1 MYHIHSS
8 TKAIKIG
15 KSLRE
20 TLKDLYFILTLT
32 ELQISFTVLQVP
44 TKIPDGHNNLIY
56 INYHINI
63 KNTQII
69 MFIDYC

>member
-44 TKIPDGHNNLIY
+44 TKIPDGHNNLYIY
-56 INYHINI
+56 KLSYQYQEYTNNNVH
-63 KNTQII
+63 
-69 MFIDYC
+69 

>member
-1 MYHIHSS
+1 M
-8 TKAIKIG
+8 
-15 KSLRE
+15 
-20 TLKDLYFILTLT
+20 KDLYFILTLT